1 MEIKKNI
8 EKLKTEGIIFIKD
21 QFSKDQCNFYINKFK
36 TILKKFTESGKF
48 MDPYC
53 TLIRNPFRHDID
65 LANLIYNNNVNR
77 ILNELLD
84 ENHVLVNTTVIN
96 RRIDKNTKL
105 NSGDMMG
112 NTWHCDIPDYSNN
125 KKLPSGIFYHA
136 IIMFN
141 DFTDKNAATFYVP
154 KSHLFNGRP
163 NKSLNYEKESKIIEG
178 KAGTI
183 AIMDS
188 AIWHK
193 GGYPSN
199 EDRWSV
205 FSMFSPWY
213 IKPYFK
219 FPEMLGEK
227 FGKET
232 STELRRLLHYNS
244 NPPLNEDESVYTLK
258 KE

>member
-1 MEIKKNI
+1 MDIEKHIEEIKK
-8 EKLKTEGIIFIKD
+8 EGLTLITD
-21 QFSKDQCNFYINKFK
+21 QFSKEECNYYVDKFE
-36 TILKKFTESGKF
+36 TILKKFTESGKYA
-48 MDPYC
+48 DPKC

-65 LANLIYNNNVNR
+65 LVNLIYQDKVNR
-77 ILNELLD
+77 ILNNLLD

-96 RRIDKNTKL
+96 RKLDKNTKVD
-105 NSGDMMG
+105 SGDMMG
-112 NTWHCDIPDYSNN
+112 DQWHSDVPDYSNN
-125 KKLPSGIFYHA
+125 KKLPRGIFYHSL
-136 IIMFN
+136 IMFS
-141 DFTDKNAATFYVP
+141 DHTTQNAATFYVP
-154 KSHLFNGRP
+154 QSHLLNDRP
-163 NKSLNYEKESKIIEG
+163 DKSLNYEGVSKRLEG

-183 AIMDS
+183 AVFDS
-188 AIWHK
+188 TIWHR
-193 GGYPSN
+193 GGDPTYM
-199 EDRWSV
+199 DRWGL